1 MSPRLR
7 SPRQDWGRGQRPNSV
22 ETSAWDPNSYSH
34 KSRAL
39 TNLETRFEEFES
51 LLPSHTISPCVF
63 NNLRSRVI
71 FTSELASTSN
81 SVFSSLSGS
90 HHRRGPS
97 GHRRSPAVGQ
107 TRVVVVWLQH
117 LLQTRRETQ
126 RKTGR
131 SNSGLKNRLARA
143 AKMIG
148 VKPTAAPY
156 TTRPALPIT
165 PALKNP

>member
-1 MSPRLR
+1 VLRDSDRVAVSKMSPRLR

-51 LLPSHTISPCVF
+51 LPPSHTISPCVF

-107 TRVVVVWLQH
+107 TRGSRRLAAASSSDTAGDSAQNWPQQLRLKEPARKGRQND
-117 LLQTRRETQ
+117 RRETDH
-126 RKTGR
+126 G
-131 SNSGLKNRLARA
+131 A
-143 AKMIG
+143 IHH
-148 VKPTAAPY
+148 
-156 TTRPALPIT
+156 
-165 PALKNP
+165 